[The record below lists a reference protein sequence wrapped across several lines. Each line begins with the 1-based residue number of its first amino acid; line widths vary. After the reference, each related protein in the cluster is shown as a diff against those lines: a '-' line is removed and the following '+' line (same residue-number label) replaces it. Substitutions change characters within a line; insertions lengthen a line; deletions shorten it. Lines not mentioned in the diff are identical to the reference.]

1 MKRLKDYGLTDML
14 IVVCIVKLAITQTP
28 SIIDVAA
35 LFVGMIG
42 LMHKRYEANKAF
54 VVKEL
59 IHNLKADL
67 SNLEA
72 HSKMDL
78 QLLQKQIDE
87 TNEKLGSFRITQDK
101 LEKSAEDIKKVIST
115 TNLGN
120 ALYKRTRT

>member
-1 MKRLKDYGLTDML
+1 MKKLRDYGLTDML
-14 IVVCIVKLAITQTP
+14 IVVCIVKLAITQAP

-42 LMHKRYEANKAF
+42 LMHKRYEANKRLIIRDQIEVLGGKLMALEMKHGSKF
-54 VVKEL
+54 VEL
-59 IHNLKADL
+59 ASQIHEL
-67 SNLEA
+67 
-72 HSKMDL
+72 
-78 QLLQKQIDE
+78 
-87 TNEKLGSFRITQDK
+87 NEKLGSFKGTQDK